1 MITHIDGKLVEKT
14 PTYAIID
21 CGGVGYYINISLT
34 TYSKLPSTERCK
46 LYTHLAIREDA
57 HVLFGFI
64 DQAERQLFLHLIS
77 VSGVGPST
85 ARMILS
91 SLSAQEIHDAIINQQ
106 VGVLQAV
113 KGIGAKSA
121 QRIIVDLKDKLQK
134 DGITSELLF
143 SSHNSLKEE
152 ALSAL
157 IMLGFAKNIAEK
169 ALDKVL
175 KLATSEITVEQVIKL
190 ALKNL

>member
-1 MITHIDGKLVEKT
+1 MITHLEGRLVEKT
-14 PTYAIID
+14 PTYAVID
-21 CGGVGYYINISLT
+21 CGGVGYHINISLNT
-34 TYSKLPSTERCK
+34 FSKLPNTEKCK

-57 HVLFGFI
+57 HVLFGFF
-64 DQAERQLFLHLIS
+64 DVAERHLFLQLTS

-91 SLSAQEIHDAIINQQ
+91 SLTIQETHEAIVSQNY
-106 VGVLQAV
+106 GVLQAV
-113 KGIGAKSA
+113 KGIGTKTA
-121 QRIIVDLKDKLQK
+121 QRIVIDLKDKLQK
-134 DGITSELLF
+134 AGPMTEFVF
-143 SSHNSLKEE
+143 SPHNTLKEE

-157 IMLGFAKNIAEK
+157 IMLGFAKNVSEK

-175 KLATSEITVEQVIKL
+175 KVASSELTVEQLIKL